1 MHGVIADKLGV
12 IKLMDKREVYFD
24 NSATTRAFDEVR
36 DIVAETMTV
45 DYGNTSS
52 RHMKGVE
59 AERYVKAARE
69 KIAKTLKVTE
79 KEIVFTSG
87 GTESNNLAIIGSA
100 IANQRAG
107 KHIITTAIEHASVA
121 AVVGFLEE
129 QGFEVTILP
138 VDENGQIS
146 LEELEAAIREDTILV
161 SMMQINNEMGA
172 IEPVAEAG
180 ALIKKKNP
188 NTLFHV
194 DAIQSYGK
202 LRIYPKKMN
211 VDMLSVSGHKLHG
224 PKGSGFLYIKE
235 NTKAIITTHAS
246 NVCGTIIPIEE
257 IGALCKEKGLVYA
270 VDTAQTAGIL
280 NIDMQKANI
289 DFLAFTG
296 HKGLLGPQGIGGFIA
311 SDKLEGLIDP
321 VISGGTGSLSDS
333 EEIPDFLPDRFESG
347 TLNLPGIIGL
357 HQALVY
363 LKEAGIDNMRK
374 EKMEITKYFLDQV
387 KEIDGVKVAGKKTV
401 EGRLGVVSIDFEG
414 FDNSIVS
421 FYLSSKYKIMTR
433 VGMHC
438 APRAHKTLK
447 TFPQGTVRFSFSH
460 FNTKEEVDI
469 CIDAIKTIL
478 DDLRQGEELI

>member
-1 MHGVIADKLGV
+1 MKDI
-12 IKLMDKREVYFD
+12 YFD
-24 NSATTRAFDEVR
+24 NSSTSFPKAPNVGRAMGEFIENGAFNINRGSYEGAYEAGGAVLDTREMLKDLFNCPNSKNVVFTPSVTYSLNFFIKGFLKPGDHVL
-36 DIVAETMTV
+36 V
-45 DYGNTSS
+45 TSVEHNAVM
-52 RHMKGVE
+52 RPLVQMEKLGVE
-59 AERYVKAARE
+59 FDAVPCDEE
-69 KIAKTLKVTE
+69 GGVTADD
-79 KEIVFTSG
+79 F
-87 GTESNNLAIIGSA
+87 
-100 IANQRAG
+100 RA
-107 KHIITTAIEHASVA
+107 
-121 AVVGFLEE
+121 
-129 QGFEVTILP
+129 
-138 VDENGQIS
+138 
-146 LEELEAAIREDTILV
+146 
-161 SMMQINNEMGA
+161 
-172 IEPVAEAG
+172 
-180 ALIKKKNP
+180 
-188 NTLFHV
+188 
-194 DAIQSYGK
+194 
-202 LRIYPKKMN
+202 
-211 VDMLSVSGHKLHG
+211 
-224 PKGSGFLYIKE
+224 YIKE

-363 LKEAGIDNMRK
+363 LKEAGIDNMRN

-460 FNTKEEVDI
+460 FNTKEEVDV
-469 CIDAIKTIL
+469 CIDSIKTIL
-478 DDLRQGEELI
+478 SDLRQGEDLI

>member
-1 MHGVIADKLGV
+1 MKDI
-12 IKLMDKREVYFD
+12 YFD
-24 NSATTRAFDEVR
+24 NSSTSFPKAPNVGRAMGEFIENGAFNINRGSYEGAYEAGSAVLDTREMLKDLFNCPNSKNVVFTPSVTYSLNFFIKGFLKPGDHVL
-36 DIVAETMTV
+36 V
-45 DYGNTSS
+45 TSVEHNAVM
-52 RHMKGVE
+52 RPLVQMEKLGVE
-59 AERYVKAARE
+59 FDAVPCDEE
-69 KIAKTLKVTE
+69 GGVTADD
-79 KEIVFTSG
+79 F
-87 GTESNNLAIIGSA
+87 
-100 IANQRAG
+100 RA
-107 KHIITTAIEHASVA
+107 
-121 AVVGFLEE
+121 
-129 QGFEVTILP
+129 
-138 VDENGQIS
+138 
-146 LEELEAAIREDTILV
+146 
-161 SMMQINNEMGA
+161 
-172 IEPVAEAG
+172 
-180 ALIKKKNP
+180 
-188 NTLFHV
+188 
-194 DAIQSYGK
+194 
-202 LRIYPKKMN
+202 
-211 VDMLSVSGHKLHG
+211 
-224 PKGSGFLYIKE
+224 YIKE

-387 KEIDGVKVAGKKTV
+387 KEIEGVKVAGKKTV

-460 FNTKEEVDI
+460 FNTKEEVDV
-469 CIDAIKTIL
+469 CIDSIKTIL
-478 DDLRQGEELI
+478 SDLRQGEDLI

>member
-1 MHGVIADKLGV
+1 MKDI
-12 IKLMDKREVYFD
+12 YFD
-24 NSATTRAFDEVR
+24 NSSTSFPKAPNVGRAMGEFIENGAFNINRGSYEGAYEAGSAVLDTREMLKDLFNCPNSKNVVFTPSVTYSLNFFIKGFLKPGDHVL
-36 DIVAETMTV
+36 V
-45 DYGNTSS
+45 TSVEHNAVM
-52 RHMKGVE
+52 RPLVQMAKLGVE
-59 AERYVKAARE
+59 FDAVPCDEE
-69 KIAKTLKVTE
+69 GGVTADD
-79 KEIVFTSG
+79 F
-87 GTESNNLAIIGSA
+87 
-100 IANQRAG
+100 RA
-107 KHIITTAIEHASVA
+107 
-121 AVVGFLEE
+121 
-129 QGFEVTILP
+129 
-138 VDENGQIS
+138 
-146 LEELEAAIREDTILV
+146 
-161 SMMQINNEMGA
+161 
-172 IEPVAEAG
+172 
-180 ALIKKKNP
+180 
-188 NTLFHV
+188 
-194 DAIQSYGK
+194 
-202 LRIYPKKMN
+202 
-211 VDMLSVSGHKLHG
+211 
-224 PKGSGFLYIKE
+224 YIKE

-363 LKEAGIDNMRK
+363 LKEAGIDNMRN

-387 KEIDGVKVAGKKTV
+387 KEIEGVKVAGKKTV

-460 FNTKEEVDI
+460 FNTKEEVDV
-469 CIDAIKTIL
+469 CIDSIKTIL
-478 DDLRQGEELI
+478 SDLRQGEDLI

>member
-1 MHGVIADKLGV
+1 MKDI
-12 IKLMDKREVYFD
+12 YFD
-24 NSATTRAFDEVR
+24 NSSTSFPKAPNVGRAMGEFIENGAFNINRGSYEGAYEAGSAVLDTREMLKDLFNCPNSKNVVFTPSVTYSLNFFIKGFLKPGDHVL
-36 DIVAETMTV
+36 V
-45 DYGNTSS
+45 TSVEHNAVM
-52 RHMKGVE
+52 RPLVQMEKLGVE
-59 AERYVKAARE
+59 FDAVPCDEE
-69 KIAKTLKVTE
+69 GGVTADD
-79 KEIVFTSG
+79 F
-87 GTESNNLAIIGSA
+87 
-100 IANQRAG
+100 RA
-107 KHIITTAIEHASVA
+107 
-121 AVVGFLEE
+121 
-129 QGFEVTILP
+129 
-138 VDENGQIS
+138 
-146 LEELEAAIREDTILV
+146 
-161 SMMQINNEMGA
+161 
-172 IEPVAEAG
+172 
-180 ALIKKKNP
+180 
-188 NTLFHV
+188 
-194 DAIQSYGK
+194 
-202 LRIYPKKMN
+202 
-211 VDMLSVSGHKLHG
+211 
-224 PKGSGFLYIKE
+224 YIKE

-296 HKGLLGPQGIGGFIA
+296 HKGLLGPKGIGGFIA

-460 FNTKEEVDI
+460 FNTKEEVDV

-478 DDLRQGEELI
+478 SDLRQGEDLI

>member
-1 MHGVIADKLGV
+1 MKDI
-12 IKLMDKREVYFD
+12 YFD
-24 NSATTRAFDEVR
+24 NSSTSFPKAPNVGCAMGEFIENGAFNINRGSYEGAYEAGSAVLDTREMLKDLFNCPNSKNVVFTPSVTYSLNFFIKGFLKPGDHVL
-36 DIVAETMTV
+36 V
-45 DYGNTSS
+45 TSVEHNAVM
-52 RHMKGVE
+52 RPLVQMEKLGVE
-59 AERYVKAARE
+59 FDAVPCDEE
-69 KIAKTLKVTE
+69 GGVTADD
-79 KEIVFTSG
+79 F
-87 GTESNNLAIIGSA
+87 
-100 IANQRAG
+100 RA
-107 KHIITTAIEHASVA
+107 
-121 AVVGFLEE
+121 
-129 QGFEVTILP
+129 
-138 VDENGQIS
+138 
-146 LEELEAAIREDTILV
+146 
-161 SMMQINNEMGA
+161 
-172 IEPVAEAG
+172 
-180 ALIKKKNP
+180 
-188 NTLFHV
+188 
-194 DAIQSYGK
+194 
-202 LRIYPKKMN
+202 
-211 VDMLSVSGHKLHG
+211 
-224 PKGSGFLYIKE
+224 YIKE

-460 FNTKEEVDI
+460 FNTKEEVDV
-469 CIDAIKTIL
+469 CIDSIKTIL
-478 DDLRQGEELI
+478 SDLRQGEDLI

>member
-1 MHGVIADKLGV
+1 MKDI
-12 IKLMDKREVYFD
+12 YFD
-24 NSATTRAFDEVR
+24 NSSTSFPKAPNVGRAMGEFIENGAFNINRGSYEGAYEAGSVVLDTREMLKDLFNCPNSKNVVFTPSVTYSLNFFIKGFLKPGDHVL
-36 DIVAETMTV
+36 V
-45 DYGNTSS
+45 TSVEHNAVM
-52 RHMKGVE
+52 RPLVQMEKLGVE
-59 AERYVKAARE
+59 FDAVPCDEE
-69 KIAKTLKVTE
+69 GGVTADD
-79 KEIVFTSG
+79 F
-87 GTESNNLAIIGSA
+87 
-100 IANQRAG
+100 RA
-107 KHIITTAIEHASVA
+107 
-121 AVVGFLEE
+121 
-129 QGFEVTILP
+129 
-138 VDENGQIS
+138 
-146 LEELEAAIREDTILV
+146 
-161 SMMQINNEMGA
+161 
-172 IEPVAEAG
+172 
-180 ALIKKKNP
+180 
-188 NTLFHV
+188 
-194 DAIQSYGK
+194 
-202 LRIYPKKMN
+202 
-211 VDMLSVSGHKLHG
+211 
-224 PKGSGFLYIKE
+224 YIKE

-311 SDKLEGLIDP
+311 SDKLEGLIEP

-357 HQALVY
+357 HQALIY
-363 LKEAGIDNMRK
+363 LKEAGIDNMRN

-387 KEIDGVKVAGKKTV
+387 KEIEGVKIAGKKTV

-421 FYLSSKYKIMTR
+421 FYLSNRYKIMTR

-460 FNTKEEVDI
+460 FNTKEEVDV

-478 DDLRQGEELI
+478 SDLRQGEDLI

>member
-1 MHGVIADKLGV
+1 MKDI
-12 IKLMDKREVYFD
+12 YFD
-24 NSATTRAFDEVR
+24 NSSTSFPKAPNVGRAMGEFIENGAFNINRGSYEGAYEAGSAVLDTREMLKDLFNCPNSKNVVFTPSVTYSLNFFIKGFLKPGDHVL
-36 DIVAETMTV
+36 V
-45 DYGNTSS
+45 TSVEHNAVM
-52 RHMKGVE
+52 RPLVQMEKLGVE
-59 AERYVKAARE
+59 FDAVPCDEE
-69 KIAKTLKVTE
+69 GGVTADD
-79 KEIVFTSG
+79 F
-87 GTESNNLAIIGSA
+87 
-100 IANQRAG
+100 RA
-107 KHIITTAIEHASVA
+107 
-121 AVVGFLEE
+121 
-129 QGFEVTILP
+129 
-138 VDENGQIS
+138 
-146 LEELEAAIREDTILV
+146 
-161 SMMQINNEMGA
+161 
-172 IEPVAEAG
+172 
-180 ALIKKKNP
+180 
-188 NTLFHV
+188 
-194 DAIQSYGK
+194 
-202 LRIYPKKMN
+202 
-211 VDMLSVSGHKLHG
+211 
-224 PKGSGFLYIKE
+224 YIKE

-270 VDTAQTAGIL
+270 VDTEQTAGIL

-363 LKEAGIDNMRK
+363 LKEAGIDNMRN

-387 KEIDGVKVAGKKTV
+387 KEIEGVKVAGKKTV

-460 FNTKEEVDI
+460 FNTKEEVDV
-469 CIDAIKTIL
+469 CIDSIKTIL
-478 DDLRQGEELI
+478 SDLRQGEDLI

>member
-1 MHGVIADKLGV
+1 MKDI
-12 IKLMDKREVYFD
+12 YFD
-24 NSATTRAFDEVR
+24 NSSTSFPKAPNVGLAMGEFIENGAFNINRGSYEGAYEAGSAVLDTREMLKDLFNCPNSKNVVFTPSVTYSLNFFIKGFLKPGDHVL
-36 DIVAETMTV
+36 V
-45 DYGNTSS
+45 TSVEHNAVM
-52 RHMKGVE
+52 RPLVQMEKLGVE
-59 AERYVKAARE
+59 FDAVPCDEE
-69 KIAKTLKVTE
+69 GGVTADD
-79 KEIVFTSG
+79 F
-87 GTESNNLAIIGSA
+87 
-100 IANQRAG
+100 RA
-107 KHIITTAIEHASVA
+107 
-121 AVVGFLEE
+121 
-129 QGFEVTILP
+129 
-138 VDENGQIS
+138 
-146 LEELEAAIREDTILV
+146 
-161 SMMQINNEMGA
+161 
-172 IEPVAEAG
+172 
-180 ALIKKKNP
+180 
-188 NTLFHV
+188 
-194 DAIQSYGK
+194 
-202 LRIYPKKMN
+202 
-211 VDMLSVSGHKLHG
+211 
-224 PKGSGFLYIKE
+224 YIKE

-363 LKEAGIDNMRK
+363 LKEAGIDNMRN

-387 KEIDGVKVAGKKTV
+387 KKIEGVRIAGKKTV

-460 FNTKEEVDI
+460 FNTKEEVDV
-469 CIDAIKTIL
+469 CIDSIKTIL
-478 DDLRQGEELI
+478 SDLRQGKDLI

>member
-1 MHGVIADKLGV
+1 MKDI
-12 IKLMDKREVYFD
+12 YFD
-24 NSATTRAFDEVR
+24 NSSTSFPKAPNVGRAMGEFIENGAFNINRGSYEGAYEAGSAVLDTREMLKDLFNCPNSKNVVFTPSVTYSLNFFIKGFLKPGDHVL
-36 DIVAETMTV
+36 V
-45 DYGNTSS
+45 TSVEHNAVM
-52 RHMKGVE
+52 RPLVQMEKLGVE
-59 AERYVKAARE
+59 FDAVPCDEE
-69 KIAKTLKVTE
+69 GGVTADD
-79 KEIVFTSG
+79 F
-87 GTESNNLAIIGSA
+87 
-100 IANQRAG
+100 RA
-107 KHIITTAIEHASVA
+107 
-121 AVVGFLEE
+121 
-129 QGFEVTILP
+129 
-138 VDENGQIS
+138 
-146 LEELEAAIREDTILV
+146 
-161 SMMQINNEMGA
+161 
-172 IEPVAEAG
+172 
-180 ALIKKKNP
+180 
-188 NTLFHV
+188 
-194 DAIQSYGK
+194 
-202 LRIYPKKMN
+202 
-211 VDMLSVSGHKLHG
+211 
-224 PKGSGFLYIKE
+224 YIKE

-311 SDKLEGLIDP
+311 SDKLEGLIEP

-363 LKEAGIDNMRK
+363 LKEAGIDNMRN

-387 KEIDGVKVAGKKTV
+387 KEIEGVKVAGKKTV

-460 FNTKEEVDI
+460 FNTKEEVDV

-478 DDLRQGEELI
+478 SDLRQGEDLI

>member
-1 MHGVIADKLGV
+1 MKNI
-12 IKLMDKREVYFD
+12 YFD
-24 NSATTRAFDEVR
+24 NSSTSFPKAPNVGRAMGEFIENGAFNINRGSYEGAYEAGSAVLDTREMLKDLFNCPNSKNVVFTPSVTYSLNFFIKGFLKPGDHVL
-36 DIVAETMTV
+36 V
-45 DYGNTSS
+45 TSVEHNAVM
-52 RHMKGVE
+52 RPLVQMEKLGVE
-59 AERYVKAARE
+59 FDAVPCDEE
-69 KIAKTLKVTE
+69 GGVTADD
-79 KEIVFTSG
+79 F
-87 GTESNNLAIIGSA
+87 
-100 IANQRAG
+100 RA
-107 KHIITTAIEHASVA
+107 
-121 AVVGFLEE
+121 
-129 QGFEVTILP
+129 
-138 VDENGQIS
+138 
-146 LEELEAAIREDTILV
+146 
-161 SMMQINNEMGA
+161 
-172 IEPVAEAG
+172 
-180 ALIKKKNP
+180 
-188 NTLFHV
+188 
-194 DAIQSYGK
+194 
-202 LRIYPKKMN
+202 
-211 VDMLSVSGHKLHG
+211 
-224 PKGSGFLYIKE
+224 YIKE

-311 SDKLEGLIDP
+311 SDKLEGLIYP
-321 VISGGTGSLSDS
+321 IISGGTGSLSDS

-469 CIDAIKTIL
+469 CINAIKTIL
-478 DDLRQGEELI
+478 SDLRQGEDLI

>member
-1 MHGVIADKLGV
+1 MKDI
-12 IKLMDKREVYFD
+12 YFD
-24 NSATTRAFDEVR
+24 NSSTSFPKAPNVGRAMGEFIENGAFNINRGSYEGAYEAGSAVLDTREMLKDLFNCPNSKNVVFTPSVTYSLNFFIKGFLKPGDHVL
-36 DIVAETMTV
+36 V
-45 DYGNTSS
+45 TSIEHNAVM
-52 RHMKGVE
+52 RPLVQMEKLGVE
-59 AERYVKAARE
+59 FDAVPCDEE
-69 KIAKTLKVTE
+69 GGVTADD
-79 KEIVFTSG
+79 F
-87 GTESNNLAIIGSA
+87 
-100 IANQRAG
+100 RA
-107 KHIITTAIEHASVA
+107 
-121 AVVGFLEE
+121 
-129 QGFEVTILP
+129 
-138 VDENGQIS
+138 
-146 LEELEAAIREDTILV
+146 
-161 SMMQINNEMGA
+161 
-172 IEPVAEAG
+172 
-180 ALIKKKNP
+180 
-188 NTLFHV
+188 
-194 DAIQSYGK
+194 
-202 LRIYPKKMN
+202 
-211 VDMLSVSGHKLHG
+211 
-224 PKGSGFLYIKE
+224 YIKE

-311 SDKLEGLIDP
+311 SDKLEGLIDT

-469 CIDAIKTIL
+469 CINAIKTIL
-478 DDLRQGEELI
+478 SDLRQGEDLI

>member
-1 MHGVIADKLGV
+1 MKDI
-12 IKLMDKREVYFD
+12 YFD
-24 NSATTRAFDEVR
+24 NSSTSFPKAPNVGRAMGEFIENGAFNINRGSYEGAYEAGSAVLDTREMLKDLFNCPNSKNVVFTPSVTYSLNFFIKGFLKPGDHVL
-36 DIVAETMTV
+36 V
-45 DYGNTSS
+45 TSVEHNAVM
-52 RHMKGVE
+52 RPLVQMEKLGVE
-59 AERYVKAARE
+59 FDAVPCDEE
-69 KIAKTLKVTE
+69 GGVTADD
-79 KEIVFTSG
+79 F
-87 GTESNNLAIIGSA
+87 
-100 IANQRAG
+100 RA
-107 KHIITTAIEHASVA
+107 
-121 AVVGFLEE
+121 
-129 QGFEVTILP
+129 
-138 VDENGQIS
+138 
-146 LEELEAAIREDTILV
+146 
-161 SMMQINNEMGA
+161 
-172 IEPVAEAG
+172 
-180 ALIKKKNP
+180 
-188 NTLFHV
+188 
-194 DAIQSYGK
+194 
-202 LRIYPKKMN
+202 
-211 VDMLSVSGHKLHG
+211 
-224 PKGSGFLYIKE
+224 YIKE

-321 VISGGTGSLSDS
+321 IISGGTGSLSDS

-363 LKEAGIDNMRK
+363 LKEAGIDNMRN

-387 KEIDGVKVAGKKTV
+387 KEIEGVKVAGKKTV

-460 FNTKEEVDI
+460 FNTKEEVDV
-469 CIDAIKTIL
+469 CIDSIKTIL
-478 DDLRQGEELI
+478 SDLRQGEDLI

>member
-1 MHGVIADKLGV
+1 MKDI
-12 IKLMDKREVYFD
+12 YFD
-24 NSATTRAFDEVR
+24 NSSTSFPKAPNVGRAMGEFIENGAFNINRGSYEGAYEAGSAVLDTRE
-36 DIVAETMTV
+36 M
-45 DYGNTSS
+45 
-52 RHMKGVE
+52 
-59 AERYVKAARE
+59 
-69 KIAKTLKVTE
+69 LKDLFNAPDSKNV
-79 KEIVFTSG
+79 VFTP
-87 GTESNNLAIIGSA
+87 
-100 IANQRAG
+100 
-107 KHIITTAIEHASVA
+107 SVTYSLNYFIK
-121 AVVGFLEE
+121 GFLKPNDHVLVTSVEHNAVMRPLVQMKELGLEFDVVPCDEE
-129 QGFEVTILP
+129 
-138 VDENGQIS
+138 
-146 LEELEAAIREDTILV
+146 
-161 SMMQINNEMGA
+161 
-172 IEPVAEAG
+172 
-180 ALIKKKNP
+180 
-188 NTLFHV
+188 
-194 DAIQSYGK
+194 
-202 LRIYPKKMN
+202 
-211 VDMLSVSGHKLHG
+211 
-224 PKGSGFLYIKE
+224 GSITADDFRKYIKE

-296 HKGLLGPQGIGGFIA
+296 HKGLLGPQGIGGFIS
-311 SDKLEGLIDP
+311 SDKLEGLIYP
-321 VISGGTGSLSDS
+321 IISGGTGSLSDS
-333 EEIPDFLPDRFESG
+333 EEMPDFLPDRFESG

-363 LKEAGIDNMRK
+363 LKEAGIDNMRN
-374 EKMEITKYFLDQV
+374 EKMEITKYFLDKV
-387 KEIDGVKVAGKKTV
+387 KEIEGAKVAGKKTV

-438 APRAHKTLK
+438 APRAHQTLN

-478 DDLRQGEELI
+478 DDLRQGEDLI

>member
-1 MHGVIADKLGV
+1 MKDI
-12 IKLMDKREVYFD
+12 YFD
-24 NSATTRAFDEVR
+24 NSSTSFPKAPNVGRAMGEFIENGAFNINRGSYEGAYEAGSAVLDTREMLKDLFNCPNSKNVVFTPSVTYSLNFFIKGFLKPGDHVL
-36 DIVAETMTV
+36 V
-45 DYGNTSS
+45 TSVEHNAVM
-52 RHMKGVE
+52 RPLVQMEKLGVE
-59 AERYVKAARE
+59 FDAVPCDEE
-69 KIAKTLKVTE
+69 GGVTADD
-79 KEIVFTSG
+79 
-87 GTESNNLAIIGSA
+87 L
-100 IANQRAG
+100 RA
-107 KHIITTAIEHASVA
+107 
-121 AVVGFLEE
+121 
-129 QGFEVTILP
+129 
-138 VDENGQIS
+138 
-146 LEELEAAIREDTILV
+146 
-161 SMMQINNEMGA
+161 
-172 IEPVAEAG
+172 
-180 ALIKKKNP
+180 
-188 NTLFHV
+188 
-194 DAIQSYGK
+194 
-202 LRIYPKKMN
+202 
-211 VDMLSVSGHKLHG
+211 
-224 PKGSGFLYIKE
+224 YIKE

-460 FNTKEEVDI
+460 FNTKEEVDV

-478 DDLRQGEELI
+478 SDLRQGEDLI

>member
-1 MHGVIADKLGV
+1 MKDI
-12 IKLMDKREVYFD
+12 YFD
-24 NSATTRAFDEVR
+24 NSSTSFPKAPNVGRAMGEFIENGAFNINRGSYEGAYEAGSAVLDTREMLKDLFNAPNSKNVVFTPSVTYSLNFFIKGFLKSGDHVL
-36 DIVAETMTV
+36 V
-45 DYGNTSS
+45 TSVEHNAVM
-52 RHMKGVE
+52 RPLVQMEKLGVE
-59 AERYVKAARE
+59 FDVVQCDEE
-69 KIAKTLKVTE
+69 GSVTADD
-79 KEIVFTSG
+79 FRS
-87 GTESNNLAIIGSA
+87 
-100 IANQRAG
+100 
-107 KHIITTAIEHASVA
+107 
-121 AVVGFLEE
+121 
-129 QGFEVTILP
+129 
-138 VDENGQIS
+138 
-146 LEELEAAIREDTILV
+146 
-161 SMMQINNEMGA
+161 
-172 IEPVAEAG
+172 
-180 ALIKKKNP
+180 
-188 NTLFHV
+188 
-194 DAIQSYGK
+194 
-202 LRIYPKKMN
+202 
-211 VDMLSVSGHKLHG
+211 
-224 PKGSGFLYIKE
+224 YIKE

-280 NIDMQKANI
+280 NIDMQKSNI

-333 EEIPDFLPDRFESG
+333 EEIPTFLPDRFESG

-357 HQALVY
+357 HQALIY
-363 LKEAGIDNMRK
+363 LKEAGIDNMRN

-387 KEIDGVKVAGKKTV
+387 KEIEGVRIAGKKTV

-421 FYLSSKYKIMTR
+421 FYLSNKYNIMTR

-478 DDLRQGEELI
+478 DDLRQGEDII

>member
-1 MHGVIADKLGV
+1 MKDI
-12 IKLMDKREVYFD
+12 YFD
-24 NSATTRAFDEVR
+24 NSSTSFPKAPNVGRAMGEFIENGAFNINRGSYEGAYEAGSAVLDTREMLKDLFNCPNSKNVVFTPSVTYSLNFFIKGFLKPGDHVL
-36 DIVAETMTV
+36 V
-45 DYGNTSS
+45 TSVEHNAVM
-52 RHMKGVE
+52 RPLVQMEKLGVE
-59 AERYVKAARE
+59 FDAVPCDEE
-69 KIAKTLKVTE
+69 GGVTADD
-79 KEIVFTSG
+79 F
-87 GTESNNLAIIGSA
+87 
-100 IANQRAG
+100 RA
-107 KHIITTAIEHASVA
+107 
-121 AVVGFLEE
+121 
-129 QGFEVTILP
+129 
-138 VDENGQIS
+138 
-146 LEELEAAIREDTILV
+146 
-161 SMMQINNEMGA
+161 
-172 IEPVAEAG
+172 
-180 ALIKKKNP
+180 
-188 NTLFHV
+188 
-194 DAIQSYGK
+194 
-202 LRIYPKKMN
+202 
-211 VDMLSVSGHKLHG
+211 
-224 PKGSGFLYIKE
+224 YIKE

-469 CIDAIKTIL
+469 CINAIKTIL
-478 DDLRQGEELI
+478 SDLRQGEEFI

>member
-1 MHGVIADKLGV
+1 MKDI
-12 IKLMDKREVYFD
+12 YFD
-24 NSATTRAFDEVR
+24 NSSTSFPKAPNVGRAMGEFIENGAFNINRGSYEGAYEAGSAVLDTREMLKDLFNCPNSKNVVFTPSVTYSLNFFIKGFLKPGDHVL
-36 DIVAETMTV
+36 V
-45 DYGNTSS
+45 TSVEHNAVM
-52 RHMKGVE
+52 RPLVQMEKLGVE
-59 AERYVKAARE
+59 FDAVPCDEE
-69 KIAKTLKVTE
+69 GGVTADD
-79 KEIVFTSG
+79 F
-87 GTESNNLAIIGSA
+87 
-100 IANQRAG
+100 RA
-107 KHIITTAIEHASVA
+107 
-121 AVVGFLEE
+121 
-129 QGFEVTILP
+129 
-138 VDENGQIS
+138 
-146 LEELEAAIREDTILV
+146 
-161 SMMQINNEMGA
+161 
-172 IEPVAEAG
+172 
-180 ALIKKKNP
+180 
-188 NTLFHV
+188 
-194 DAIQSYGK
+194 
-202 LRIYPKKMN
+202 
-211 VDMLSVSGHKLHG
+211 
-224 PKGSGFLYIKE
+224 YIKE

-357 HQALVY
+357 HRALVY
-363 LKEAGIDNMRK
+363 LKEAGIDNMRN

-387 KEIDGVKVAGKKTV
+387 KEIEGVKVAGKKTV

-460 FNTKEEVDI
+460 FNTKEEVDV
-469 CIDAIKTIL
+469 CIDSIKTIL
-478 DDLRQGEELI
+478 SDLRQGEDLI

>member
-1 MHGVIADKLGV
+1 MKDI
-12 IKLMDKREVYFD
+12 YFD
-24 NSATTRAFDEVR
+24 NSSTSFPKAPNVGRAMGEFIENGAFNINRGSYEGAYEAGSAVLDTREMLKDLFNCPNSKNVVFTPSVTYSLNFFIKGFLKPGDHVL
-36 DIVAETMTV
+36 V
-45 DYGNTSS
+45 TSVEHNAVM
-52 RHMKGVE
+52 RPLVQIEKLGVE
-59 AERYVKAARE
+59 FDAVPCDEE
-69 KIAKTLKVTE
+69 GGVTADD
-79 KEIVFTSG
+79 F
-87 GTESNNLAIIGSA
+87 
-100 IANQRAG
+100 RA
-107 KHIITTAIEHASVA
+107 
-121 AVVGFLEE
+121 
-129 QGFEVTILP
+129 
-138 VDENGQIS
+138 
-146 LEELEAAIREDTILV
+146 
-161 SMMQINNEMGA
+161 
-172 IEPVAEAG
+172 
-180 ALIKKKNP
+180 
-188 NTLFHV
+188 
-194 DAIQSYGK
+194 
-202 LRIYPKKMN
+202 
-211 VDMLSVSGHKLHG
+211 
-224 PKGSGFLYIKE
+224 YIKE

-363 LKEAGIDNMRK
+363 LKEAGIDNMRN
-374 EKMEITKYFLDQV
+374 EKMEITKYFLEQV
-387 KEIDGVKVAGKKTV
+387 KEIEGVKVAGKKTV

-421 FYLSSKYKIMTR
+421 FYLSSKYNIMTR

-460 FNTKEEVDI
+460 FNTKEEVDV
-469 CIDAIKTIL
+469 CINAIKTIL
-478 DDLRQGEELI
+478 SDLRQGEDLI

>member
-1 MHGVIADKLGV
+1 MKDI
-12 IKLMDKREVYFD
+12 YFD
-24 NSATTRAFDEVR
+24 NSSTSFPKAPNVGRAMGEFIENGAFNINRGSYEGAYEAGSAVLDTREMLKDLFNCPNSKNVVFTPSVTYSLNFFIKGFLKPGDHVL
-36 DIVAETMTV
+36 V
-45 DYGNTSS
+45 TSVEHNAVM
-52 RHMKGVE
+52 RPLVQMEKLGVE
-59 AERYVKAARE
+59 FDAVPCDEE
-69 KIAKTLKVTE
+69 GGVTADD
-79 KEIVFTSG
+79 F
-87 GTESNNLAIIGSA
+87 
-100 IANQRAG
+100 RA
-107 KHIITTAIEHASVA
+107 
-121 AVVGFLEE
+121 
-129 QGFEVTILP
+129 
-138 VDENGQIS
+138 
-146 LEELEAAIREDTILV
+146 
-161 SMMQINNEMGA
+161 
-172 IEPVAEAG
+172 
-180 ALIKKKNP
+180 
-188 NTLFHV
+188 
-194 DAIQSYGK
+194 
-202 LRIYPKKMN
+202 
-211 VDMLSVSGHKLHG
+211 
-224 PKGSGFLYIKE
+224 YIKE

-280 NIDMQKANI
+280 NIDIQKANI

-460 FNTKEEVDI
+460 FNTKEEVDV

-478 DDLRQGEELI
+478 SDLRQGEDLI

>member
-1 MHGVIADKLGV
+1 MKDI
-12 IKLMDKREVYFD
+12 YFD
-24 NSATTRAFDEVR
+24 NSSTSFPKAPNVGRAMGEFIENGAFNINRGSYEGAYEAGSAVLDTREMLKDLFNCPNSKNVVFTPSVTYSLNFF
-36 DIVAETMTV
+36 IKGFLKPV
-45 DYGNTSS
+45 DHVLVTSVEHNAVM
-52 RHMKGVE
+52 RPLVQMEKLGVE
-59 AERYVKAARE
+59 FDAVPCDEE
-69 KIAKTLKVTE
+69 GGVTADD
-79 KEIVFTSG
+79 F
-87 GTESNNLAIIGSA
+87 
-100 IANQRAG
+100 RA
-107 KHIITTAIEHASVA
+107 
-121 AVVGFLEE
+121 
-129 QGFEVTILP
+129 
-138 VDENGQIS
+138 
-146 LEELEAAIREDTILV
+146 
-161 SMMQINNEMGA
+161 
-172 IEPVAEAG
+172 
-180 ALIKKKNP
+180 
-188 NTLFHV
+188 
-194 DAIQSYGK
+194 
-202 LRIYPKKMN
+202 
-211 VDMLSVSGHKLHG
+211 
-224 PKGSGFLYIKE
+224 YIKE

-296 HKGLLGPQGIGGFIA
+296 HKGLLGPQGIGGFIS
-311 SDKLEGLIDP
+311 SDKLEGLIYP
-321 VISGGTGSLSDS
+321 IISGGTGSLSDS
-333 EEIPDFLPDRFESG
+333 EEMPDFLPDRFESG

-363 LKEAGIDNMRK
+363 LKEAGIDNMRN
-374 EKMEITKYFLDQV
+374 EKMEITKYFLDKV
-387 KEIDGVKVAGKKTV
+387 KEIEGAKVAGKKTV

-438 APRAHKTLK
+438 APRAHQTLN

-478 DDLRQGEELI
+478 DDLRQGEDII

>member
-1 MHGVIADKLGV
+1 MKDI
-12 IKLMDKREVYFD
+12 YFD
-24 NSATTRAFDEVR
+24 NSSTSFPKAPNVGRAMGEFIENGAFNINRGSYEGAYEAGSAVLDTREMLKDLFNCPNSKNVVFTPSVTYSLNFFIKGFLKPGDHVL
-36 DIVAETMTV
+36 V
-45 DYGNTSS
+45 TSVEHNAVM
-52 RHMKGVE
+52 RPLVQMEKLGVE
-59 AERYVKAARE
+59 FDAVPRDEE
-69 KIAKTLKVTE
+69 GGVTADD
-79 KEIVFTSG
+79 F
-87 GTESNNLAIIGSA
+87 
-100 IANQRAG
+100 RA
-107 KHIITTAIEHASVA
+107 
-121 AVVGFLEE
+121 
-129 QGFEVTILP
+129 
-138 VDENGQIS
+138 
-146 LEELEAAIREDTILV
+146 
-161 SMMQINNEMGA
+161 
-172 IEPVAEAG
+172 
-180 ALIKKKNP
+180 
-188 NTLFHV
+188 
-194 DAIQSYGK
+194 
-202 LRIYPKKMN
+202 
-211 VDMLSVSGHKLHG
+211 
-224 PKGSGFLYIKE
+224 YIKE

-460 FNTKEEVDI
+460 FNTKEEVDV

-478 DDLRQGEELI
+478 SDLRQGEDLI

>member
-1 MHGVIADKLGV
+1 MKDI
-12 IKLMDKREVYFD
+12 YFD
-24 NSATTRAFDEVR
+24 NSSTSFPKAPNVGRAMGEFIENGAFNINRGSYEGAYEAGSAVLDTREMLKDLFNCPNSKNVVFTPSVTYSLNFFIKGFLKPGDHVL
-36 DIVAETMTV
+36 V
-45 DYGNTSS
+45 TSVEHNAVM
-52 RHMKGVE
+52 RPLVQMEKLGVE
-59 AERYVKAARE
+59 FDAVPCDEE
-69 KIAKTLKVTE
+69 GGVTADD
-79 KEIVFTSG
+79 F
-87 GTESNNLAIIGSA
+87 
-100 IANQRAG
+100 RA
-107 KHIITTAIEHASVA
+107 
-121 AVVGFLEE
+121 
-129 QGFEVTILP
+129 
-138 VDENGQIS
+138 
-146 LEELEAAIREDTILV
+146 
-161 SMMQINNEMGA
+161 
-172 IEPVAEAG
+172 
-180 ALIKKKNP
+180 
-188 NTLFHV
+188 
-194 DAIQSYGK
+194 
-202 LRIYPKKMN
+202 
-211 VDMLSVSGHKLHG
+211 
-224 PKGSGFLYIKE
+224 YIKE

-311 SDKLEGLIDP
+311 SDKLEGLINP

-460 FNTKEEVDI
+460 FNTKEEVDV

-478 DDLRQGEELI
+478 SDLRQGEDLI

>member
-1 MHGVIADKLGV
+1 MKDI
-12 IKLMDKREVYFD
+12 YFD
-24 NSATTRAFDEVR
+24 NSSTSFPKAPNVGRAMGEFIENGAFNINRGSYEGAYEAGSAVLDTREMLKDLFNCPNSKNVVFTPSVTYSLNFFIKGFLKPGDHVL
-36 DIVAETMTV
+36 V
-45 DYGNTSS
+45 TSVEHNAVM
-52 RHMKGVE
+52 RPLVQMAKLGVE
-59 AERYVKAARE
+59 FDAVPCDEE
-69 KIAKTLKVTE
+69 GGVTADD
-79 KEIVFTSG
+79 F
-87 GTESNNLAIIGSA
+87 
-100 IANQRAG
+100 RA
-107 KHIITTAIEHASVA
+107 
-121 AVVGFLEE
+121 
-129 QGFEVTILP
+129 
-138 VDENGQIS
+138 
-146 LEELEAAIREDTILV
+146 
-161 SMMQINNEMGA
+161 
-172 IEPVAEAG
+172 
-180 ALIKKKNP
+180 
-188 NTLFHV
+188 
-194 DAIQSYGK
+194 
-202 LRIYPKKMN
+202 
-211 VDMLSVSGHKLHG
+211 
-224 PKGSGFLYIKE
+224 YIKE

-460 FNTKEEVDI
+460 FNTKEEVDV

-478 DDLRQGEELI
+478 SDLRQGEDLI

>member
-1 MHGVIADKLGV
+1 MKDI
-12 IKLMDKREVYFD
+12 YFD
-24 NSATTRAFDEVR
+24 NSSTSFPKAPNVGRAMGEFIENGAFNINRGSYEGAYEAGSAVLDTREMLKDLFNAPDSKNVVFTPSVTYSLNFFIKGFLKPGDHVL
-36 DIVAETMTV
+36 V
-45 DYGNTSS
+45 TSVEHNAVM
-52 RHMKGVE
+52 RPLVQMAKLGVE
-59 AERYVKAARE
+59 FDAVPCDKEGG
-69 KIAKTLKVTE
+69 VTADD
-79 KEIVFTSG
+79 F
-87 GTESNNLAIIGSA
+87 
-100 IANQRAG
+100 RA
-107 KHIITTAIEHASVA
+107 
-121 AVVGFLEE
+121 
-129 QGFEVTILP
+129 
-138 VDENGQIS
+138 
-146 LEELEAAIREDTILV
+146 
-161 SMMQINNEMGA
+161 
-172 IEPVAEAG
+172 
-180 ALIKKKNP
+180 
-188 NTLFHV
+188 
-194 DAIQSYGK
+194 
-202 LRIYPKKMN
+202 
-211 VDMLSVSGHKLHG
+211 
-224 PKGSGFLYIKE
+224 YIKE

-333 EEIPDFLPDRFESG
+333 EEIPDFLTDSFESG

-363 LKEAGIDNMRK
+363 LKEAGIDNMRN

-469 CIDAIKTIL
+469 CINAIKTIL
-478 DDLRQGEELI
+478 SDLRQGGELI

>member
-1 MHGVIADKLGV
+1 MKDI
-12 IKLMDKREVYFD
+12 YFD
-24 NSATTRAFDEVR
+24 NSSTSFPKAPNVGRAMGEFIENGAFNINRGSYEGAYEAGSAVLDTREMLKDLFNCPNSKNVVFTPSVTYSLNFFIKGFLKPGDHVL
-36 DIVAETMTV
+36 V
-45 DYGNTSS
+45 TSVEHNAVM
-52 RHMKGVE
+52 RPLVQMEKLGVE
-59 AERYVKAARE
+59 FDAVPCDEE
-69 KIAKTLKVTE
+69 GGVTADD
-79 KEIVFTSG
+79 F
-87 GTESNNLAIIGSA
+87 
-100 IANQRAG
+100 RA
-107 KHIITTAIEHASVA
+107 
-121 AVVGFLEE
+121 
-129 QGFEVTILP
+129 
-138 VDENGQIS
+138 
-146 LEELEAAIREDTILV
+146 
-161 SMMQINNEMGA
+161 
-172 IEPVAEAG
+172 
-180 ALIKKKNP
+180 
-188 NTLFHV
+188 
-194 DAIQSYGK
+194 
-202 LRIYPKKMN
+202 
-211 VDMLSVSGHKLHG
+211 
-224 PKGSGFLYIKE
+224 YIKE

-296 HKGLLGPQGIGGFIA
+296 HKGLLGPQGIGGFIT
-311 SDKLEGLIDP
+311 SDKLEGLIEP

-363 LKEAGIDNMRK
+363 LKEAGIDNMRN

-460 FNTKEEVDI
+460 FNTKEEVDV
-469 CIDAIKTIL
+469 CIDSIKTIL
-478 DDLRQGEELI
+478 SDLRQGEDLI

>member
-1 MHGVIADKLGV
+1 MKDI
-12 IKLMDKREVYFD
+12 YFD
-24 NSATTRAFDEVR
+24 NSSTSFPKAPNVGRAMGEFIENGAFNINRGSYEGAYEAGSAVLDTREMLKDLFNCPNSKNVVFTPSVTYSLNFFIKGFLKPGDHVL
-36 DIVAETMTV
+36 V
-45 DYGNTSS
+45 TSVEHNAVM
-52 RHMKGVE
+52 RPLVQMEKLGVE
-59 AERYVKAARE
+59 FDAVPCDEE
-69 KIAKTLKVTE
+69 GGVTADD
-79 KEIVFTSG
+79 F
-87 GTESNNLAIIGSA
+87 
-100 IANQRAG
+100 RA
-107 KHIITTAIEHASVA
+107 
-121 AVVGFLEE
+121 
-129 QGFEVTILP
+129 
-138 VDENGQIS
+138 
-146 LEELEAAIREDTILV
+146 
-161 SMMQINNEMGA
+161 
-172 IEPVAEAG
+172 
-180 ALIKKKNP
+180 
-188 NTLFHV
+188 
-194 DAIQSYGK
+194 
-202 LRIYPKKMN
+202 
-211 VDMLSVSGHKLHG
+211 
-224 PKGSGFLYIKE
+224 YIKE

-447 TFPQGTVRFSFSH
+447 TFPQGTARFSFSH

-469 CIDAIKTIL
+469 CINAIKTIL
-478 DDLRQGEELI
+478 SDLRQGEDLI

>member
-1 MHGVIADKLGV
+1 MKDI
-12 IKLMDKREVYFD
+12 YFD
-24 NSATTRAFDEVR
+24 NSSTSFPKAPNVGRAMGEFIENGAFNINRGSYEGAYEAGSAVLDTREMLKDLFNCPNSKNVVFTPSVTYSLNFFIKGFLKPGDHVL
-36 DIVAETMTV
+36 V
-45 DYGNTSS
+45 TSVEHNAVM
-52 RHMKGVE
+52 RPLVQMEKLGVE
-59 AERYVKAARE
+59 FDAVPCDEE
-69 KIAKTLKVTE
+69 GGVTADD
-79 KEIVFTSG
+79 F
-87 GTESNNLAIIGSA
+87 
-100 IANQRAG
+100 RA
-107 KHIITTAIEHASVA
+107 
-121 AVVGFLEE
+121 
-129 QGFEVTILP
+129 
-138 VDENGQIS
+138 
-146 LEELEAAIREDTILV
+146 
-161 SMMQINNEMGA
+161 
-172 IEPVAEAG
+172 
-180 ALIKKKNP
+180 
-188 NTLFHV
+188 
-194 DAIQSYGK
+194 
-202 LRIYPKKMN
+202 
-211 VDMLSVSGHKLHG
+211 
-224 PKGSGFLYIKE
+224 YIKE

-296 HKGLLGPQGIGGFIA
+296 HKGLLGPQGIGGFIT
-311 SDKLEGLIDP
+311 SDKLEGLIEP

-363 LKEAGIDNMRK
+363 LKEAGIDNMRN

-387 KEIDGVKVAGKKTV
+387 KEIEGVKVAGKKTV

-460 FNTKEEVDI
+460 FNTKEEVDV

-478 DDLRQGEELI
+478 SDLRQGEDLI

>member
-1 MHGVIADKLGV
+1 MKDI
-12 IKLMDKREVYFD
+12 YFD
-24 NSATTRAFDEVR
+24 NSSTSFPKAPNVGRAMGEFIENGAFNINRGSYEGAYEAGSAVLDTREMLKDLFNCPNSKNVVFTPSVTYSLNFFIKGFLKPGDHVL
-36 DIVAETMTV
+36 V
-45 DYGNTSS
+45 TSVEHNAVM
-52 RHMKGVE
+52 RPLVQMEKLGVE
-59 AERYVKAARE
+59 FDAVPCDKEGG
-69 KIAKTLKVTE
+69 VTADD
-79 KEIVFTSG
+79 F
-87 GTESNNLAIIGSA
+87 
-100 IANQRAG
+100 RA
-107 KHIITTAIEHASVA
+107 
-121 AVVGFLEE
+121 
-129 QGFEVTILP
+129 
-138 VDENGQIS
+138 
-146 LEELEAAIREDTILV
+146 
-161 SMMQINNEMGA
+161 
-172 IEPVAEAG
+172 
-180 ALIKKKNP
+180 
-188 NTLFHV
+188 
-194 DAIQSYGK
+194 
-202 LRIYPKKMN
+202 
-211 VDMLSVSGHKLHG
+211 
-224 PKGSGFLYIKE
+224 YIKE

-363 LKEAGIDNMRK
+363 LKEAGIDNMRN

-469 CIDAIKTIL
+469 CINAIKTIL
-478 DDLRQGEELI
+478 SDLRQGEDLI

>member
-1 MHGVIADKLGV
+1 MKDI
-12 IKLMDKREVYFD
+12 YFD
-24 NSATTRAFDEVR
+24 NSSTSFPKAPNVGRAMGEFIENGAFNINRGSYEGAYEAGSAVLDTREMLKDLFNCPNSKNVVFTPSVTYSLNFFIKGFLKPGDHVL
-36 DIVAETMTV
+36 V
-45 DYGNTSS
+45 TSVEHNAVM
-52 RHMKGVE
+52 RPLVQMEKLGVE
-59 AERYVKAARE
+59 FDAVPCDEE
-69 KIAKTLKVTE
+69 GGVTADD
-79 KEIVFTSG
+79 F
-87 GTESNNLAIIGSA
+87 
-100 IANQRAG
+100 RA
-107 KHIITTAIEHASVA
+107 
-121 AVVGFLEE
+121 
-129 QGFEVTILP
+129 
-138 VDENGQIS
+138 
-146 LEELEAAIREDTILV
+146 
-161 SMMQINNEMGA
+161 
-172 IEPVAEAG
+172 
-180 ALIKKKNP
+180 
-188 NTLFHV
+188 
-194 DAIQSYGK
+194 
-202 LRIYPKKMN
+202 
-211 VDMLSVSGHKLHG
+211 
-224 PKGSGFLYIKE
+224 YIKE

-296 HKGLLGPQGIGGFIA
+296 HKGLLGPQGIGGFIS

-363 LKEAGIDNMRK
+363 LKEAGIDNMRN
-374 EKMEITKYFLDQV
+374 EKMEITKYFLDKV
-387 KEIDGVKVAGKKTV
+387 KEIEGAKVAGKKTV

-438 APRAHKTLK
+438 APRAHQTLN

-460 FNTKEEVDI
+460 FNTEEEVDI

-478 DDLRQGEELI
+478 DDLRQGEDII

>member
-1 MHGVIADKLGV
+1 MKDI
-12 IKLMDKREVYFD
+12 YFD
-24 NSATTRAFDEVR
+24 NSSTSFPKAPNVGRAMGEFIENGAFNINRGSYEGAYEAGSAVLDTREMLKDLFNCPNSKNVVFTPSVTYSLNFFIKGFLKPGDHVL
-36 DIVAETMTV
+36 V
-45 DYGNTSS
+45 TSVEHNAIM
-52 RHMKGVE
+52 RPLVQMEKLGVE
-59 AERYVKAARE
+59 FDAVPCDEE
-69 KIAKTLKVTE
+69 GGVTADD
-79 KEIVFTSG
+79 F
-87 GTESNNLAIIGSA
+87 
-100 IANQRAG
+100 RA
-107 KHIITTAIEHASVA
+107 
-121 AVVGFLEE
+121 
-129 QGFEVTILP
+129 
-138 VDENGQIS
+138 
-146 LEELEAAIREDTILV
+146 
-161 SMMQINNEMGA
+161 
-172 IEPVAEAG
+172 
-180 ALIKKKNP
+180 
-188 NTLFHV
+188 
-194 DAIQSYGK
+194 
-202 LRIYPKKMN
+202 
-211 VDMLSVSGHKLHG
+211 
-224 PKGSGFLYIKE
+224 YIKE

-363 LKEAGIDNMRK
+363 LKEAGIDNMRN

-387 KEIDGVKVAGKKTV
+387 KEIEGVKVAGKKTV

-460 FNTKEEVDI
+460 FNTKEEVDV

-478 DDLRQGEELI
+478 SDLRQGEDFI

>member
-1 MHGVIADKLGV
+1 MKDI
-12 IKLMDKREVYFD
+12 YFD
-24 NSATTRAFDEVR
+24 NSSTSFPKAPNVGRAMGDFIDNGAFNINRGRYEGAYEAGSAVL
-36 DIVAETMTV
+36 D
-45 DYGNTSS
+45 TSEMLKDLFNCPNS
-52 RHMKGVE
+52 KNVVFTPSVTYSLNFFIKGFLKPGDHVLVTSVEHNAVMRPLVQMEKLGVE
-59 AERYVKAARE
+59 FDAVPCDEE
-69 KIAKTLKVTE
+69 GGVTADD
-79 KEIVFTSG
+79 F
-87 GTESNNLAIIGSA
+87 
-100 IANQRAG
+100 RA
-107 KHIITTAIEHASVA
+107 
-121 AVVGFLEE
+121 
-129 QGFEVTILP
+129 
-138 VDENGQIS
+138 
-146 LEELEAAIREDTILV
+146 
-161 SMMQINNEMGA
+161 
-172 IEPVAEAG
+172 
-180 ALIKKKNP
+180 
-188 NTLFHV
+188 
-194 DAIQSYGK
+194 
-202 LRIYPKKMN
+202 
-211 VDMLSVSGHKLHG
+211 
-224 PKGSGFLYIKE
+224 YIKE

-270 VDTAQTAGIL
+270 VDTAQTAGII

-414 FDNSIVS
+414 LDNSIVS

-469 CIDAIKTIL
+469 CINAIKTIL
-478 DDLRQGEELI
+478 SDLRQGEDLI

>member
-1 MHGVIADKLGV
+1 MKDI
-12 IKLMDKREVYFD
+12 YFD
-24 NSATTRAFDEVR
+24 NSSTSFPKAPNVGRAMGEFIENGAFNINRGSYEGAYEAGSAVLDTREMLKDLFNCPNSKNVVFTKGFLKPGDHVL
-36 DIVAETMTV
+36 V
-45 DYGNTSS
+45 TSVEHNAVM
-52 RHMKGVE
+52 RPLVQMEKLGVE
-59 AERYVKAARE
+59 FDAVPCDEE
-69 KIAKTLKVTE
+69 GGVTADD
-79 KEIVFTSG
+79 F
-87 GTESNNLAIIGSA
+87 
-100 IANQRAG
+100 RA
-107 KHIITTAIEHASVA
+107 
-121 AVVGFLEE
+121 
-129 QGFEVTILP
+129 
-138 VDENGQIS
+138 
-146 LEELEAAIREDTILV
+146 
-161 SMMQINNEMGA
+161 
-172 IEPVAEAG
+172 
-180 ALIKKKNP
+180 
-188 NTLFHV
+188 
-194 DAIQSYGK
+194 
-202 LRIYPKKMN
+202 
-211 VDMLSVSGHKLHG
+211 
-224 PKGSGFLYIKE
+224 YIKE

-460 FNTKEEVDI
+460 FNTKEEVDV

-478 DDLRQGEELI
+478 SDLRQGEDLI

>member
-1 MHGVIADKLGV
+1 MKDI
-12 IKLMDKREVYFD
+12 YFD
-24 NSATTRAFDEVR
+24 NSSTSFPKAPNVGRAMGEFIENGAFNINRGSYEGAYEAGSAVLDTREMLKDLFNCPNSKNVVFTPSVTYSLNFFIKGFLKPGDHVL
-36 DIVAETMTV
+36 V
-45 DYGNTSS
+45 TSVEHNAVM
-52 RHMKGVE
+52 RPLVQMEKLGVE
-59 AERYVKAARE
+59 FDAVPCDKEGG
-69 KIAKTLKVTE
+69 VTADD
-79 KEIVFTSG
+79 F
-87 GTESNNLAIIGSA
+87 
-100 IANQRAG
+100 RA
-107 KHIITTAIEHASVA
+107 
-121 AVVGFLEE
+121 
-129 QGFEVTILP
+129 
-138 VDENGQIS
+138 
-146 LEELEAAIREDTILV
+146 
-161 SMMQINNEMGA
+161 
-172 IEPVAEAG
+172 
-180 ALIKKKNP
+180 
-188 NTLFHV
+188 
-194 DAIQSYGK
+194 
-202 LRIYPKKMN
+202 
-211 VDMLSVSGHKLHG
+211 
-224 PKGSGFLYIKE
+224 YIKE

-363 LKEAGIDNMRK
+363 LKEAGIDNMRN

-447 TFPQGTVRFSFSH
+447 TFPQGTVRFSFSN

-469 CIDAIKTIL
+469 CINAIKTIL
-478 DDLRQGEELI
+478 SDLRQGEELI

>member
-1 MHGVIADKLGV
+1 MKDI
-12 IKLMDKREVYFD
+12 YFD
-24 NSATTRAFDEVR
+24 NSSTSFPKAPNVGRAMGEFIENGAFNINRGSYEGAYEAGSAVLDTREMLKDLFNCPNSKNVVFTPSVTYSLNFFIKGFLKPGDHVL
-36 DIVAETMTV
+36 V
-45 DYGNTSS
+45 TSVEHNAVM
-52 RHMKGVE
+52 RPLVQMEKLGVE
-59 AERYVKAARE
+59 FDAVPCDEE
-69 KIAKTLKVTE
+69 GGVTADD
-79 KEIVFTSG
+79 F
-87 GTESNNLAIIGSA
+87 
-100 IANQRAG
+100 RA
-107 KHIITTAIEHASVA
+107 
-121 AVVGFLEE
+121 
-129 QGFEVTILP
+129 
-138 VDENGQIS
+138 
-146 LEELEAAIREDTILV
+146 
-161 SMMQINNEMGA
+161 
-172 IEPVAEAG
+172 
-180 ALIKKKNP
+180 
-188 NTLFHV
+188 
-194 DAIQSYGK
+194 
-202 LRIYPKKMN
+202 
-211 VDMLSVSGHKLHG
+211 
-224 PKGSGFLYIKE
+224 YIKE

-363 LKEAGIDNMRK
+363 LKEAGIDNMRN

-460 FNTKEEVDI
+460 FNTKEEVDV
-469 CIDAIKTIL
+469 CIDSIKTIL
-478 DDLRQGEELI
+478 SDLRQGEELI

>member
-1 MHGVIADKLGV
+1 MKDI
-12 IKLMDKREVYFD
+12 YFD
-24 NSATTRAFDEVR
+24 NSSTSFPKAPNVGRAMGEFIENGAFNINRGSYEGAYEAGSAVLDTREMLKDLFNCPNSKNVVFTPSVTYSLNFFIKGFLKPGDHVL
-36 DIVAETMTV
+36 V
-45 DYGNTSS
+45 TSVEHNAVM
-52 RHMKGVE
+52 RPLVQMEKLGVE
-59 AERYVKAARE
+59 FDAVPCDEE
-69 KIAKTLKVTE
+69 GGVTADD
-79 KEIVFTSG
+79 F
-87 GTESNNLAIIGSA
+87 
-100 IANQRAG
+100 RA
-107 KHIITTAIEHASVA
+107 
-121 AVVGFLEE
+121 
-129 QGFEVTILP
+129 
-138 VDENGQIS
+138 
-146 LEELEAAIREDTILV
+146 
-161 SMMQINNEMGA
+161 
-172 IEPVAEAG
+172 
-180 ALIKKKNP
+180 
-188 NTLFHV
+188 
-194 DAIQSYGK
+194 
-202 LRIYPKKMN
+202 
-211 VDMLSVSGHKLHG
+211 
-224 PKGSGFLYIKE
+224 YIKE

-363 LKEAGIDNMRK
+363 LKEAGIDNMRN

-387 KEIDGVKVAGKKTV
+387 KEIEGVRIAGKKTV

-460 FNTKEEVDI
+460 FNTKEEVDV

-478 DDLRQGEELI
+478 SDLRQGEDLI